1 MFCDLTRCFLCT
13 HCLPEW
19 KEVIALHKETRPIK
33 KGQDVFKEGDPVTGI
48 FFMYS
53 GAVKVHQAWG
63 EKELILSF
71 AAPGD
76 VLGHRGLGSAGVHPV
91 SATALENSTVCF
103 ISQPFL
109 ENSFRANPG
118 FLYETMQ
125 LYARALARA
134 ENRMRLLALTDT
146 RGRVAEALQ
155 TLRSV
160 YGVNDEGF
168 IRVGVTRH
176 DIAAYAGTTYETVFK
191 LFTEWT
197 AAGQIVTRG
206 KYIKVLL

>member
-1 MFCDLTRCFLCT
+1 MFCDLTHCFLCS

-19 KEVIALHKETRPIK
+19 KEVIALHKETLSVK
-33 KGQDVFKEGDPVTGI
+33 KGQDVFAEGDPVSGI

-103 ISQPFL
+103 IPQPFL

-118 FLYETMQ
+118 FLYQMMQ
-125 LYARALARA
+125 LYARVLAQA
-134 ENRMRLLALTDT
+134 ENRMRLLALTDA
-146 RGRVAEALQ
+146 RGRVTEALE
-155 TLRSV
+155 TLRGV
-160 YGVNDEGF
+160 YGVNEDGF
-168 IRVGVTRH
+168 IRVGVTRY

-197 AAGQIVTRG
+197 AAGRIVTQG
-206 KYIKVLL
+206 KHIKVLL